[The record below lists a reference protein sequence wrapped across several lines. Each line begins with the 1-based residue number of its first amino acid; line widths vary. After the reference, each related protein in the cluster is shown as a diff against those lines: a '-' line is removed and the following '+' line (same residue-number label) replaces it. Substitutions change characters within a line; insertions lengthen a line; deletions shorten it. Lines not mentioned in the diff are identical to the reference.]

1 MKKKFYNYQL
11 IFLLFFL
18 TSCDNL
24 DIIKT
29 KLYNQTW
36 LVNSYKFF
44 SNIEI
49 FNKVPIFFS
58 DKIELILLKF
68 ASNHKN
74 YWLVENP
81 NERVALPNYK
91 LVYASKNLTKS
102 INSNEYSFS
111 NWYRSHGSHGS
122 NRFSELDFINDF
134 NVNKLDVA
142 WIYNSDKK
150 INIQCNP
157 IVVNGIVYT
166 PAGEHIVALDGYS
179 GSEIWK
185 SKKFDSSLAK
195 RGLIY
200 WEGNTNNSPRIIFSN
215 EKNLI
220 SINAKD
226 GKLIKDFGN
235 NGLVRTGINILAPVI
250 FDNKIIIATHRHK
263 VEVYNLLSGKLE
275 WQLNFRE
282 KNYKRIGGVPYN
294 YKGGIPWGGMSADL
308 VRGIV
313 YFTTGN
319 PHDYFDGT
327 RRPGKNEDTNS
338 VIAIDIKNKKKL
350 WSFQE
355 TAHDIWN
362 LDIPSPPILTSIKKN
377 SLLIDVVVVPTK
389 LGNTLILDRLTGEP
403 IFDYELKKA
412 PTSNIP
418 GEKTN
423 AYQPN
428 IKIPEPFEKNILSI
442 SDIRKEFQK
451 EIEENYQYGFF
462 QPFSL
467 NKKNILLNFHGGAEW
482 TGASIDHVHNI
493 MFVTSNNIPWEGKV
507 TKYSSKNNRAPI
519 YKSEYKRLL
528 DKSGY
533 PINNPPWGSL
543 TAINLNTGKII
554 WKEPLGNYKEFK
566 RETELFTGTENFGG
580 VTATRGNLT
589 ISTGT
594 LDKKIYIHDSR
605 NGKLLWENELPFIG
619 SAPPTIYMAN
629 NEQFIVIQA
638 TGGYSLSAYGEFAG
652 PGNSIIA
659 FKLKK

>member
-1 MKKKFYNYQL
+1 MKKIFNNYIV

-24 DIIKT
+24 QIIKT

-36 LVNSYKFF
+36 LVDSYKFF
-44 SNIEI
+44 SNIQL
-49 FNKVPIFFS
+49 FDKTSIFFS

-68 ASNHKN
+68 SNDHKN
-74 YWLVENP
+74 YWAVENQ
-81 NERVALPNYK
+81 NERAALPNVK
-91 LVYASKNLTKS
+91 LIHASKNLTKS
-102 INSNEYSFS
+102 TNPNEYNFS
-111 NWYRSHGSHGS
+111 NWYRSHGNHGS
-122 NRFSELDFINDF
+122 NRFSELDLINNL
-134 NVNKLDVA
+134 NVNALDVA

-150 INIQCNP
+150 ISVQCNP
-157 IVVNGIVYT
+157 IIVNGIIYT
-166 PAGEHIVALDGYS
+166 PSGEHIVALDGYS

-185 SKKFDSSLAK
+185 SKKFNSSLAK

-200 WEGNTNNSPRIIFSN
+200 WEGNHNNSPRIIFSN
-215 EKNLI
+215 EKNLV

-235 NGLVRTGINILAPVI
+235 NGSVRTGINILAPVI
-250 FDNKIIIATHRHK
+250 YDNKIIIATHSHK
-263 VEVYNLLSGKLE
+263 VEVYNLLNGKLE

-294 YKGGIPWGGMSADL
+294 YTGGVPWGGISADL

-327 RRPGKNEDTNS
+327 RRPGNNEDTNS

-362 LDIPSPPILTSIKKN
+362 LDIPSPPVLTSIKKN
-377 SLLIDVVVVPTK
+377 SILVDVVVVPTK

-412 PTSNIP
+412 PTSDLP
-418 GEKTN
+418 GEKTSP
-423 AYQPN
+423 YQPN
-428 IKIPEPFEKNILSI
+428 IKIPEPFEKNAISI
-442 SDIRKEFQK
+442 NDIRKEHQK
-451 EIEENYQYGFF
+451 KINENYRFGFF
-462 QPFSL
+462 ETFSV

-482 TGASIDHVHNI
+482 TGASVDHVNNI
-493 MFVTSNNIPWEGKV
+493 MFVTSNNIPWEGRIV
-507 TKYSSKNNRAPI
+507 EYTPNNRAPI
-519 YKSEYKRLL
+519 YRSEYKRLL
-528 DKSGY
+528 DESGY

-566 RETELFTGTENFGG
+566 QESKLFTGTENFGG
-580 VTATRGNLT
+580 VTATKGNIT

-594 LDKKIYIHDSR
+594 LDKKLYIHDSR
-605 NGKLLWENELPFIG
+605 NGKLIWEKELPYIG
-619 SAPPTIYMAN
+619 SAPPSVYMAN
-629 NEQFIVIQA
+629 QEQFILVQA
-638 TGGYSLSAYGEFAG
+638 TGGFTLRAYGEFAG
-652 PGNSIIA
+652 PGNSIVA